1 MYSDECGVSLLPFCG
16 RTWSPIGRPPLLL
29 EQKRREHLY
38 ILACISTKGDLWFET
53 KEGAFKGVDVAAF
66 CQWMHEEEP
75 EKKFV
80 IVWDGATI
88 HKNKEIKELLTQ
100 NPGVFHLEQLPGYRP
115 ELNPIELLWAYLK
128 GVKLKNH
135 VFLNLIELEKSVIK
149 ALHEIAD
156 EPELIISFF
165 KKKSAGDIL

>member
-1 MYSDECGVSLLPFCG
+1 
-16 RTWSPIGRPPLLL
+16 
-29 EQKRREHLY
+29 
-38 ILACISTKGDLWFET
+38 
-53 KEGAFKGVDVAAF
+53 
-66 CQWMHEEEP
+66 MHEEEP

-100 NPGVFHLEQLPGYRP
+100 NPGVFHLEQLPGYSP